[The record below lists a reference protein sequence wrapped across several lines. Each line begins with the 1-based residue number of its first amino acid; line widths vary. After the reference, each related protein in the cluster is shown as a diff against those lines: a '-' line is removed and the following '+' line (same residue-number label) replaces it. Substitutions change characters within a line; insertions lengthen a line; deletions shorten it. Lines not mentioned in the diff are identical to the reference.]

1 MRRSNPALSVVLLLL
16 LAPGAAAQTPGAK
29 PTFKVVFEDIWQTV
43 NSNFYD
49 PNFAGVDWNA
59 VRTRYAP
66 QVERVKDEASF
77 QELMGRMLKE
87 LPVSHLRINAPAA
100 KRVAVAVK
108 ARLRLIEGMPVVMA
122 LPASA
127 ADEGGGLRVGDAIQT
142 PWEQVTGAAGSAV
155 TLRVSGCDGKEREL
169 KLTRAAA
176 AVAPDLS
183 AWRVLEPRPGKK
195 IGYFRIARF
204 EEGTVAL
211 IDEAMRGLKETDGLV
226 VDLRGNSGGTNSFVR
241 LISYL
246 VTGQQFVSGLLTR
259 PYMNRYG
266 GDAEKIDLASLP
278 KSSGD
283 YSINSLLLKM
293 GLFGAVALY
302 TEDLSEKAYRGKVVI
317 LSDGATASAAEGFIA
332 YMTRRAG
339 AVAVGRTTAG
349 QLLTSNTFHL
359 VNGWTLVVPI
369 AVPLGPDKNLFK
381 DTPLAPREPV
391 SWTKRDVCDGRDPDM
406 ERAVAVLT
414 RQ

>member
-1 MRRSNPALSVVLLLL
+1 MRRSNPAVWVVLLLL
-16 LAPGAAAQTPGAK
+16 LAPGVAAQSPGAK
-29 PTFKVVFEDIWQTV
+29 PAFKDVFEAIWQTV
-43 NSNFYD
+43 NKNFYD

-87 LPVSHLRINAPAA
+87 LPVSHLRIDAPAA
-100 KRVAVAVK
+100 GRSAVTVN
-108 ARLRLIEGMPVVMA
+108 ARLRLVEGKPTVTVSPV
-122 LPASA
+122 SA
-127 ADEGGGLRVGDAIQT
+127 DGGLRVGDAIQT
-142 PWEQVTGAAGSAV
+142 PWEQVAGAAGSAV

-169 KLTRAAA
+169 KLTRAASS
-176 AVAPDLS
+176 VAPDSS
-183 AWRVLEPRPGKK
+183 AWRVLEPRPGRK
-195 IGYFRIARF
+195 IGYFRVVRF

-211 IDEAMRGLKETDGLV
+211 IDEAMRGLKETDGLI
-226 VDLRGNSGGTNSFVR
+226 VDLRGNPGGTNSFVR

-246 VTGQQFVSGLLTR
+246 VAGQQFVSGLLTR
-259 PYMNRYG
+259 PFMNRYG
-266 GDAEKIDLASLP
+266 GDVEKIDLDSLP

-302 TEDLSEKAYRGKVVI
+302 TEDMGEKAYRGKVVI
-317 LSDGATASAAEGFIA
+317 LSDGSTASAAEGFIA
-332 YMTRRAG
+332 YMTQRAG
-339 AVAVGRTTAG
+339 AVSVGRKTAG

-369 AVPLGPDKNLFK
+369 AVPLGPDKKLFK
-381 DTPLAPREPV
+381 DTPLAPQEAV
-391 SWTKRDVCDGRDPDM
+391 SWTQRDVCDGRDPDV

>member
-1 MRRSNPALSVVLLLL
+1 MRRSKPALSVVLLLL
-16 LAPGAAAQTPGAK
+16 FGLGVAAQSPSPK
-29 PTFKVVFEDIWQTV
+29 PTFKDVFEDIWQTV
-43 NSNFYD
+43 DKNFYD
-49 PNFAGVDWNA
+49 PNFVGVDWNG

-87 LPVSHLRINAPAA
+87 LPVSHLRINAPAVG
-100 KRVAVAVK
+100 RTAVAVN
-108 ARLRLIEGMPVVMA
+108 ARLRLVEGMPVVTA

-127 ADEGGGLRVGDAIQT
+127 ADEGGGLRVGDSILT
-142 PWEQVTGAAGSAV
+142 PWEQVGGAAGSAI

-169 KLTRAAA
+169 KLTRAASS
-176 AVAPDLS
+176 VAPDS
-183 AWRVLEPRPGKK
+183 STWRVLEPRPGKK
-195 IGYFRIARF
+195 IGYFRIVRF

-211 IDEAMRGLKETDGLV
+211 IDEAMSGLKDTDGLV
-226 VDLRGNSGGTNSFVR
+226 VDLRGNPGGTNSFVR

-246 VTGQQFVSGLLTR
+246 VAGQQFVSGLLTR
-259 PYMNRYG
+259 PFMNRFG
-266 GDAEKIDLASLP
+266 GDVEKIDLASLP

-302 TEDLSEKAYRGKVVI
+302 TDDLGEKAYRGKVVI
-317 LSDGATASAAEGFIA
+317 LSDGTTASAAEGFIA
-332 YMTRRAG
+332 YMTQRAG
-339 AVAVGRTTAG
+339 AVSVGRKTAG
-349 QLLTSNTFHL
+349 QLLTSNTFHM

-369 AVPLGPDKNLFK
+369 AVPLGPDRKLFK
-381 DTPLAPREPV
+381 DTPLAPQEPV
-391 SWTKRDVCDGRDPDM
+391 NWTRRDVCDGRDPDV

-414 RQ
+414 RR